1 MIADIEQEYNEC
13 IRNMW
18 QKFPDVTNDILKYH
32 REPEHKYNIVS
43 LGAIQFLQ
51 DKVKSLTTE
60 KS

>member
-18 QKFPDVTNDILKYH
+18 QKLPDLTNDILEHH
-32 REPEHKYNIVS
+32 RELEHKYNIVS